1 MNLTYCHVSSDFVC
15 QGKAGKIAIHQLD
28 EYWSAEWVWPAKSG
42 IKDYHDN
49 MDGVG
54 FEWWLENRLFSAF

>member
-1 MNLTYCHVSSDFVC
+1 MFRQIVYA
-15 QGKAGKIAIHQLD
+15 KERREKIVIHQLD
-28 EYWSAEWVWPAKSG
+28 DYWSAEWVWPAKSG

-54 FEWWLENRLFSAF
+54 FEW

>member
-1 MNLTYCHVSSDFVC
+1 M
-15 QGKAGKIAIHQLD
+15 
-28 EYWSAEWVWPAKSG
+28 WPAKSG

-54 FEWWLENRLFSAF
+54 FEWWLENRLFSAFEAKYGAEKKMIVVMDNASYHHQLNTAYYLEK